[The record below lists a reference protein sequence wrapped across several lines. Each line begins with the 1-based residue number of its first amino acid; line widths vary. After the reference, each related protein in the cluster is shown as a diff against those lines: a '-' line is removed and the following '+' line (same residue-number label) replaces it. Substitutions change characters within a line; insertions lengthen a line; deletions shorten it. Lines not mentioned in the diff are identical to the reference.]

1 MAKII
6 MSNKRLIELLWY
18 IVNECKTI
26 YGYAMYGWQITSD
39 TIAIK
44 ARQNLNGWYIK
55 AHIDGLKKVANEDP
69 PVWGFDCV
77 NLLKGILWGWTGD
90 TSKTYG
96 GAVHGANGVP
106 DTNANG
112 MIQLCYDVTTDF
124 SHIEPG
130 EGLWLEGH
138 WGIYV
143 GNGLAIECTGRWANG
158 VQVTA
163 VHNLGKRDGMNG
175 RYWTKHGKIPWIEY
189 EAIEDHITPETIEL
203 GSRIL
208 KRGMQGTDVQELQTD
223 LMSLGYSLPKFG
235 ADGDFGKETEAAV
248 KLFQDDRGIEA
259 DGVVGADT
267 ITALRLALKHV
278 PADPSKS
285 TYTVIIHGVAE
296 HEMKAIKA
304 KYPDCEVRQE

>member
-1 MAKII
+1 MATKII
-6 MSNKRLIELLWY
+6 MPAHELVELHKFAASK
-18 IVNECKTI
+18 KTK
-26 YGYAMYGWQITSD
+26 YMYACYGWQITD
-39 TIAIK
+39 ATIARK
-44 ARQNLNGWYIK
+44 AAQNLNGWYTK
-55 AHIDGLKKVANEDP
+55 AHIEGLRAVANRLP

-77 NLLKGILWGWTGD
+77 NLTKGILWGWRGD
-90 TSKTYG
+90 ASRTYG
-96 GAVHGANGVP
+96 GAVYGSHGVP

-112 MIQLCYDVTTDF
+112 FIARCKDVSTDF

-138 WGIYV
+138 WGLYI
-143 GNGLAIECTGRWANG
+143 GDGLAVECTGRWANG
-158 VQVTA
+158 VQITA
-163 VHNLGKRDGMNG
+163 VWNLGRKVGYNG
-175 RYWTKHGKIPWIEY
+175 RYWTKHGKLPWVQYSGQPDAVE
-189 EAIEDHITPETIEL
+189 PEVIEL
-203 GSRIL
+203 GSRLI
-208 KRGMQGTDVQELQTD
+208 KRGTQGTDVQELQTD